1 MAGQYDVILKKI
13 VLCYLVYYKALQV
26 FHIFYM
32 PTSCYP
38 LTFRGSLIEREGW
51 AKNRL
56 KDLNLNKNSLKPS
69 QDLISSVVKV

>member
-1 MAGQYDVILKKI
+1 
-13 VLCYLVYYKALQV
+13 
-26 FHIFYM
+26 M

-69 QDLISSVVKV
+69 KDPIGLVVIDILRYDWIYNKTYIIFLKFSLSFNQNP

>member
-1 MAGQYDVILKKI
+1 
-13 VLCYLVYYKALQV
+13 
-26 FHIFYM
+26 M

-69 QDLISSVVKV
+69 KDPIGLVVIDILRYDWIYNKTYIIFLKFSLSFNQNL